1 MNRLDRID
9 HDLAAIDA
17 VNYETDMHADEIIA
31 DHALCLV
38 RELRPLLP
46 LLRFWLEAED
56 QYKREKGLENTPA
69 TTLRKC
75 LAADEALRAA
85 LRDSGGVP

>member
-1 MNRLDRID
+1 MTRLDRID
-9 HDLAAIDA
+9 AICLEQQEYPCAHGCCGNDLAAEVA
-17 VNYETDMHADEIIA
+17 
-31 DHALCLV
+31 
-38 RELRPLLP
+38 PLLP

-56 QYKREKGLENTPA
+56 QYEREKGLANTPA

-85 LRDSGGVP
+85 LRDSGGGR